1 MSSPLNPVDGEI
13 RRNNRIKRVL
23 GNNSIWSRNPED
35 VERGKYGNWRD
46 TDVTEFY
53 RQLLN
58 KDSEFKDLIKY
69 RGIGGFSITQ
79 YDRIEEVKGADRKKA
94 VVVTIDLEY
103 AHAFEKA
110 EKLIEAFKKKQIDI
124 TGYRIKNV
132 GKNSSDQDISKIL
145 AVLPQKLPLLELF
158 FESKNT
164 SALKYIK
171 DKEIDELSLLSNN
184 KVNTL
189 DDDWALNPW

>member
-69 RGIGGFSITQ
+69 RGIGIFYYSIWS
-79 YDRIEEVKGADRKKA
+79 
-94 VVVTIDLEY
+94 
-103 AHAFEKA
+103 
-110 EKLIEAFKKKQIDI
+110 
-124 TGYRIKNV
+124 YRR
-132 GKNSSDQDISKIL
+132 S
-145 AVLPQKLPLLELF
+145 
-158 FESKNT
+158 
-164 SALKYIK
+164 
-171 DKEIDELSLLSNN
+171 
-184 KVNTL
+184 
-189 DDDWALNPW
+189 